1 MTEERRQIL
10 EMLADGKITAQDAE
24 RLLDRL
30 TRPQGDGTSSDTAS
44 ETARKP
50 KAKVLCVKVD
60 GAEGEKVNVRV
71 PLALVRTGVK
81 IAAILPDRVTHKL
94 SAKGID
100 LGRLSELD
108 ADELTAALSDLEV
121 DVDSDTGE
129 VIRVCCE

>member
-10 EMLADGKITAQDAE
+10 EMLAEGKITAQDAE
-24 RLLDRL
+24 RLLDKLNALPETDRA
-30 TRPQGDGTSSDTAS
+30 TESTTETGRRP
-44 ETARKP
+44 R
-50 KAKVLCVKVD
+50 AKVLCVKVD

-94 SAKGID
+94 SAQGID
-100 LGRLSELD
+100 LGKLSELD
-108 ADELTAALSDLEV
+108 ADELTAALSELEV

-129 VIRVCCE
+129 VVRVCCE

>member
-10 EMLADGKITAQDAE
+10 EMLAEGKITAQDAE
-24 RLLDRL
+24 RLLDKL
-30 TRPQGDGTSSDTAS
+30 SGSTSNTKSANS
-44 ETARKP
+44 AEGKHKP
-50 KAKVLCVKVD
+50 KARFLCVKVD

-71 PLALVRTGVK
+71 PLALVRTGIK
-81 IAAILPDRVTHKL
+81 MAAILPEGASQKL

-100 LGRLSELD
+100 LSALSELD
-108 ADELTAALSDLEV
+108 TEELTAALSELEV

>member
-1 MTEERRQIL
+1 MSEERRQIL
-10 EMLADGKITAQDAE
+10 EMLAEGKITAKDAE
-24 RLLDRL
+24 RLLDKL
-30 TRPQGDGTSSDTAS
+30 SGPQTAAAASDPPTDS
-44 ETARKP
+44 GRKP

-60 GAEGEKVNVRV
+60 GAEGEKVNVRI

-81 IAAILPDRVTHKL
+81 IAAILPHNVTQRL

-129 VIRVCCE
+129 VVRVCCE

>member
-1 MTEERRQIL
+1 L
-10 EMLADGKITAQDAE
+10 DKLNGPTAAA
-24 RLLDRL
+24 
-30 TRPQGDGTSSDTAS
+30 GASGSSTDTGP
-44 ETARKP
+44 KP

-81 IAAILPDRVTHKL
+81 IAAILPDKVTHRL

-108 ADELTAALSDLEV
+108 ADELTAALSELEV
-121 DVDSDTGE
+121 DVDSDNGE
-129 VIRVCCE
+129 VVRVCCE